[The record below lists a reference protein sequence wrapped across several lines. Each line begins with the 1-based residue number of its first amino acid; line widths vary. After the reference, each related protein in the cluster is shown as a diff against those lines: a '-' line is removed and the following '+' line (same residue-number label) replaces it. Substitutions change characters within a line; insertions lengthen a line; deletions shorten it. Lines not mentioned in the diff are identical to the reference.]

1 MDNQLLTLSF
11 FRYVS
16 HWHELY
22 IHYAFQYAHYR
33 HFFVAYIFKNHNFG
47 NKMPTWGNK
56 KITDIRNMLKMNQIL
71 LKYIIYDTINI
82 KYSWFYQSYNFLYRE
97 VQDSSSFLY
106 DWLSDN
112 LR

>member
-1 MDNQLLTLSF
+1 
-11 FRYVS
+11 
-16 HWHELY
+16 
-22 IHYAFQYAHYR
+22 
-33 HFFVAYIFKNHNFG
+33 
-47 NKMPTWGNK
+47 
-56 KITDIRNMLKMNQIL
+56 MLKMNQIL